1 MQGEEEVT
9 NNIVIAAATVITGIL
24 SWIAGRKTQKS
35 QDSYHIDNHEL
46 EKARRIDQATAT
58 LLDGYGNMVEDL
70 REEVAR
76 LNEVIDDLRKEQE
89 ECERRNDEME
99 SLILD
104 LQRRLANLEGERDS
118 G

>member
-1 MQGEEEVT
+1 MW
-9 NNIVIAAATVITGIL
+9 NNVFIAAATIITGVL
-24 SWIAGRKTQKS
+24 SWAAGRRAQ
-35 QDSYHIDNHEL
+35 QIQANHHVDEHEL